1 MVFSGSGAQPS
12 GAYRLVQAS
21 IVPSRATRALAGV
34 AALAL
39 LSGCSSTS
47 SMNPVN
53 WWHDLQGGKIAEQ
66 RPAPPGADDPDPNLA
81 SVPARPAP
89 PDRDAMKNLTESLVG
104 DRTNAQYTAEA
115 APLADPSSRTASPN
129 LFGAGTLPPPP
140 AAPPP
145 NEAPLSA
152 SLPAASA
159 PPPPPAPAAPPSPAP
174 RRPVESQPL
183 EAPVASEPV
192 VSEPMAPAAAPPAA
206 ETMTAPPTAPS
217 AAPPE
222 APPALAPA
230 ADTTPLPELP
240 TAPPPRAA
248 AAPTPPPAPP
258 APIAPAPA
266 PAGTVTVNFQPGS
279 STLSPTGSEEVKR
292 FLTGRVGQPIVV
304 TGYGDATSADPGSQA
319 AAVALA
325 LTRGQ
330 AVVNALT
337 AAGVPRTAITL
348 GAEAAG
354 RGASLRMLQ

>member
-21 IVPSRATRALAGV
+21 IVPSRATRTLAGV

-39 LSGCSSTS
+39 LTGCSSTS

-66 RPAPPGADDPDPNLA
+66 RPAPPGADDPNPNLA

-89 PDRDAMKNLTESLVG
+89 PDRDAMKKLTESLVG

-115 APLADPSSRTASPN
+115 APLADPSSRSASPN

-145 NEAPLSA
+145 SQTPLSA

-159 PPPPPAPAAPPSPAP
+159 SAPPPPPAAPPSPAP

-183 EAPVASEPV
+183 EAPATPEPV
-192 VSEPMAPAAAPPAA
+192 APAAVSPV
-206 ETMTAPPTAPS
+206 APPTAE
-217 AAPPE
+217 APPV
-222 APPALAPA
+222 APPPALAPA
-230 ADTTPLPELP
+230 TDTTPLPELP

-248 AAPTPPPAPP
+248 AAPVPPPAPP
-258 APIAPAPA
+258 APITPAPA
-266 PAGTVTVNFQPGS
+266 PAGTVTVGFQPGS
-279 STLSPTGSEEVKR
+279 STLSPTAADEVKR
-292 FLTGRVGQPIVV
+292 FLSGRVGQPIVV
-304 TGYGDATSADPGSQA
+304 TGYGDATSPDPGAQA

>member
-47 SMNPVN
+47 STNPVN

-66 RPAPPGADDPDPNLA
+66 RPAPPGADDPNPNLA

-89 PDRDAMKNLTESLVG
+89 PDRDAMKKLTESLVG

-145 NEAPLSA
+145 SETPLSA

-159 PPPPPAPAAPPSPAP
+159 PPPPPAPAAPPSAAP

-183 EAPVASEPV
+183 EAPATPEPV
-192 VSEPMAPAAAPPAA
+192 APAAVNPV
-206 ETMTAPPTAPS
+206 APPTAE
-217 AAPPE
+217 APPV
-222 APPALAPA
+222 APPPALAPA
-230 ADTTPLPELP
+230 TDTTPLPELP

-248 AAPTPPPAPP
+248 AAPVPPPAPP
-258 APIAPAPA
+258 APISPAPA
-266 PAGTVTVNFQPGS
+266 PAGTVTVGFQPGS
-279 STLSPTGSEEVKR
+279 STLSPTATEEVKR

-304 TGYGDATSADPGSQA
+304 TGYGDATSPDPAAQA